1 MQAASH
7 SAGVPV
13 FPRESLTHSADA
25 HSEALRAR
33 RPPVTRAGG
42 GRDLAAPFASPA
54 NAGFHRTCRMRA
66 GGRVLPGTLTFAT
79 GCRASVSA
87 DVCGKHMFVIGM
99 RQETTVLV

>member
-1 MQAASH
+1 
-7 SAGVPV
+7 
-13 FPRESLTHSADA
+13 
-25 HSEALRAR
+25 
-33 RPPVTRAGG
+33 
-42 GRDLAAPFASPA
+42 
-54 NAGFHRTCRMRA
+54 MRA